1 LAEPVTQRGML
12 VTEAD
17 GALGYGNITP
27 ANLTHLAD
35 TTVHGLTRT
44 QFPLD
49 GE

>member
-1 LAEPVTQRGML
+1 MTQSGML

-17 GALGYGNITP
+17 GALGYGNIIS
-27 ANLTHLAD
+27 ANLTRLAD
-35 TTVHGLTRT
+35 STVHGLTHT